1 MFNEN
6 SVRLDFL
13 SEMDM
18 LDFVNVV
25 SDHVG
30 RTAGLDEDALH
41 RVSVAVRE
49 SVANAIVHGNGNDKD
64 KRVFI
69 EFASIDGD
77 RPRIAIRVRDQ
88 GAGFDLRTLSDPLRP
103 ENLMKP
109 CGRGIFLIRTLMD
122 EMTLQ
127 RAAEGGMEILMVKH
141 IEPQAH

>member
-1 MFNEN
+1 MLNGN

-13 SEMDM
+13 SEIDM

-25 SDHVG
+25 SDHLG
-30 RTAGLDEDALH
+30 RTAGLDEDALY

-49 SVANAIVHGNGNDKD
+49 SVTNAIVHGNGNDKD

-69 EFASIDGD
+69 DFAPIDGD
-77 RPRIAIRVRDQ
+77 RQGIAIRVRDQ
-88 GAGFDLRTLSDPLRP
+88 GTGFDLSTLPDPMTP

-109 CGRGIFLIRTLMD
+109 RGRGIFLIRKLMD

-127 RAAEGGMEILMVKH
+127 RAAEGGMEIVMVKRT
-141 IEPQAH
+141 EPGAP